1 MLTAIE
7 LIKHN
12 NTFFRVIKYVHYN
25 YESTYDSTT
34 NATSVFQIPYFVEAP
49 TILRSTKPFIMFLF
63 YLFSF
68 LPFWFIL
75 FIFLSNSTQLPN
87 LSEWEVSHLGN
98 SEARSLTIE
107 WREQSQQSAG
117 VEFEGG
123 GVKADEFGRKL
134 PAR

>member
-49 TILRSTKPFIMFLF
+49 AILRSIKTF
-63 YLFSF
+63 YYV
-68 LPFWFIL
+68 FIL
-75 FIFLSNSTQLPN
+75 FIFISTFLVYFIYF
-87 LSEWEVSHLGN
+87 SFKFHLV
-98 SEARSLTIE
+98 T
-107 WREQSQQSAG
+107 
-117 VEFEGG
+117 
-123 GVKADEFGRKL
+123 
-134 PAR
+134 